1 MSSAAISRRAFVSA
15 LGASIV
21 AGCGENPLGSN
32 LVRAVRFSFVG
43 QPDAPF
49 DRTTVSNL
57 PYASIAAKIGKGPRS
72 LLILTRMENED
83 LLWASA
89 DNVII
94 ATRKGRVVRT
104 AGLPENLRKTVSLTP
119 DPVAQG
125 LHEVNDGE
133 TYGRTIDLDLGN
145 YYGLQITSEFE
156 VVGPR
161 DITITEIDFE
171 TILVREKNV
180 ARTLNWSFENLYW
193 VDPADGFVWKS
204 RQHIAR
210 SFPPIVIEALK
221 PAAIG

>member
-1 MSSAAISRRAFVSA
+1 MTSAAITRRAFVSA

-32 LVRAVRFSFVG
+32 LVRAMRFSFIG

-49 DRTTVSNL
+49 DRATVNNL

-72 LLILTRMENED
+72 LLILSRLERED

-94 ATRKGRVVRT
+94 ATRRGRVVRT
-104 AGLPENLRKTVSLTP
+104 AGLPENLRQTISFTP
-119 DPVAQG
+119 DPVAEG
-125 LHEVNDGE
+125 LHEASGGE
-133 TYGRTIDLDLGN
+133 TYVRFIDLDLEN
-145 YYGLQITSEFE
+145 HYGLQVNSRFE
-156 VVGPR
+156 VVGPEE
-161 DITITEIDFE
+161 ITITEIDFD
-171 TILVREKNV
+171 TILVREKNE
-180 ARTLNWSFENLYW
+180 AGALNWSFENLFW

-210 SFPPIVIEALK
+210 TFPAIEIEALK
-221 PAAIG
+221 PAALG